1 MSAST
6 RGEQTRGQIVEAA
19 LRLFAERG
27 YERTTM
33 RAIADEAHVA
43 VGNAYYYFRSKEHLI
58 QGFYD
63 QMAREHVAASDEVLR
78 GTRNFVE
85 RMSGVMG
92 AWLDVSA
99 PYHEFAAQFFKNAA
113 DPSSPLS
120 PFSDGSSA
128 AREAAVSVM
137 RRVVE
142 GSDLA
147 VDRELRAALP
157 ELLWLYQ
164 MGIVLFWVHD
174 TSSRA
179 RRTRMLI
186 ERTVPLVERVIR
198 LSRSRLLR
206 GPTRD
211 VVALLGDLGLRFAD
225 AGGVDGRQA
234 PGRHLG

>member
-1 MSAST
+1 MGEGG
-6 RGEQTRGQIVEAA
+6 RGEQTRAQIVEAA

-43 VGNAYYYFRSKEHLI
+43 VGNAYYYFGSKEHLI

-63 QMAREHVAASDEVLR
+63 QMQRQHMAVSQAVLAGATNFADRLSAVMHAWMDVA
-78 GTRNFVE
+78 
-85 RMSGVMG
+85 
-92 AWLDVSA
+92 A
-99 PYHEFAAQFFKNAA
+99 PYHEFAAHFFKNAA
-113 DPSSPLS
+113 DPSNPLS
-120 PFSDGSSA
+120 PFSEGSA
-128 AREAAVSVM
+128 AARDGAVSVM
-137 RRVVE
+137 RRVVD
-142 GSDLA
+142 GADLS
-147 VDRELRAALP
+147 VDRELRGALP

-174 TSSRA
+174 ASSGA

-186 ERTVPLVERVIR
+186 DRTVPLADPIIR

-211 VVALLGDLGLRFAD
+211 VVSLLGDLGLRFAD
-225 AGGVDGRQA
+225 ADHIAGRDVA
-234 PGRHLG
+234 TPGRI

>member
-1 MSAST
+1 MSAGP
-6 RGEQTRGQIVEAA
+6 RGEQTRAQIVEAA

-43 VGNAYYYFRSKEHLI
+43 VGNAYYYFASKEHLI

-63 QMAREHVAASDEVLR
+63 QMQHRHVAASQAVLA
-78 GTRNFVE
+78 GTTNFAA
-85 RMSGVMG
+85 RLSGVMR
-92 AWLDVSA
+92 AWLDVA
-99 PYHEFAAQFFKNAA
+99 EPYHEFAAQFFKNAA

-120 PFSDGSSA
+120 PFSEGSSA
-128 AREAAVSVM
+128 SREAAVSVM
-137 RRVVE
+137 RRVVA
-142 GSDLA
+142 GADLD

-174 TSSRA
+174 TSSGA

-186 ERTVPLVERVIR
+186 DRTVPLAERIIR

-211 VVALLGDLGLRFAD
+211 VVSLLGDLGLRFAD
-225 AGGVDGRQA
+225 ADGTAHRAA
-234 PGRHLG
+234 PARGRI

>member
-1 MSAST
+1 MSVGG
-6 RGEQTRGQIVEAA
+6 RGEQTRAQIVEAA

-43 VGNAYYYFRSKEHLI
+43 VGNAYYYFGSKEHLI

-63 QMAREHVAASDEVLR
+63 QMQRQHMAASEAVLAR
-78 GTRNFVE
+78 TTNFAD
-85 RMSGVMG
+85 RLSGVMH
-92 AWLDVSA
+92 AWLDVAA

-120 PFSDGSSA
+120 PFSEGSA
-128 AREAAVSVM
+128 AARDGAVSVM
-137 RRVVE
+137 RRVVD
-142 GSDLA
+142 GADLS

-174 TSSRA
+174 ASSGA
-179 RRTRMLI
+179 RRTRVLI
-186 ERTVPLVERVIR
+186 DRTVPLAERIIR

-211 VVALLGDLGLRFAD
+211 VVSLLGDLGLRFAD
-225 AGGVDGRQA
+225 ADHIAGREA
-234 PGRHLG
+234 ATPGRI

>member
-1 MSAST
+1 MSAAG
-6 RGEQTRGQIVEAA
+6 RGEQTRAQIVEAA

-27 YERTTM
+27 YEGTTM

-43 VGNAYYYFRSKEHLI
+43 VGNAYYYFGSKEHLI

-63 QMAREHVAASDEVLR
+63 QMQRRHVAASEPVFAATTDFAARL
-78 GTRNFVE
+78 
-85 RMSGVMG
+85 SGVLH
-92 AWLDVSA
+92 AWLDVA
-99 PYHEFAAQFFKNAA
+99 EPYHEFAAQFFKNAA

-120 PFSDGSSA
+120 PFSEGSAA

-137 RRVVE
+137 RRAVD
-142 GSDLA
+142 GADLG
-147 VDRELRAALP
+147 VDRELRTALP

-174 TSSRA
+174 ASTGA

-186 ERTVPLVERVIR
+186 DRTVPLAERIIR

-211 VVALLGDLGLRFAD
+211 VVSLLGDLGLRFTDKDRTPARK
-225 AGGVDGRQA
+225 AAAQTGI
-234 PGRHLG
+234 

>member
-1 MSAST
+1 MVAAT
-6 RGEQTRGQIVEAA
+6 KGEQTKAQIVEAA

-43 VGNAYYYFRSKEHLI
+43 VGNAYYYFGSKEHLI

-63 QMAREHVAASDEVLR
+63 QMQRRHLAASEEVLA
-78 GTRNFVE
+78 GTTDFVA
-85 RMSGVMG
+85 RLSGVMR
-92 AWLDVSA
+92 AWLDVAA

-120 PFSDGSSA
+120 PFSEGSSA
-128 AREAAVSVM
+128 ARDAAVSIM

-142 GSDLA
+142 GADLT

-164 MGIVLFWVHD
+164 MGLVLFWVHD
-174 TSSRA
+174 TSSQA

-186 ERTVPLVERVIR
+186 DRTAPLVERIIR

-211 VVALLGDLGLRFAD
+211 VVSLLGDLGLHFAD
-225 AGGVDGRQA
+225 GAGAAGRA
-234 PGRHLG
+234 TPRRRRV